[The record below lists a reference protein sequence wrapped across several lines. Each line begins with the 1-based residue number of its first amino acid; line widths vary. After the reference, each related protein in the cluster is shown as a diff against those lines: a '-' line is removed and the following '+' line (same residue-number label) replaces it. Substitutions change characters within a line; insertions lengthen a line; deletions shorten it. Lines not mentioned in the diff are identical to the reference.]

1 MVLTKLNKATYK
13 EAKDMLESHLK
24 VIDDDQV
31 SIGLDSISVQVL
43 DEFQYFQVLDKFQY
57 LQVLTC
63 ASMID
68 GNP

>member
-31 SIGLDSISVQVL
+31 SIGLT
-43 DEFQYFQVLDKFQY
+43 
-57 LQVLTC
+57 QVLTFNT
-63 ASMID
+63 SID
-68 GNP
+68 FQYKLKY

>member
-43 DEFQYFQVLDKFQY
+43 DEFQSKLKYWNFQY
-57 LQVLTC
+57 F
-63 ASMID
+63 
-68 GNP
+68 N